1 MSTYKKYVKQ
11 LKPITFITF
20 DDKSI
25 WDNESGVLVNRSN
38 EIFDE
43 SENGDPINGILH
55 YDDNE
60 FRYSYALGQRS
71 MIENQ
76 PTDSY
81 SLMLG
86 AYERDD
92 KNVFPF
98 PKTVLEIPFNERLR
112 LDKSF
117 TVSLHFNKYRA
128 DSDIFRSL
136 TWDGLNSRY
145 ITTSTNTRTF
155 TRTIFRKG
163 NGIGLTYHFPWSS
176 SSYITIKFPNN
187 NGTVLLS
194 NIPGNAINRDVH
206 LVYTHKHIINEAGQ
220 YYTHSIVYW
229 DNRIIYEHRTNPVFG
244 EYSGG
249 NTSPFEF
256 GGYVSSNWDPNF
268 CDDRTTTRTSYDQ
281 ISIYDYALEDFQVSD
296 LYKKCYQ
303 YETIVQRSFPTL
315 YYRFNE
321 LKGERTFD
329 GSDSIRPISFTGA
342 DNVDIEKEKPGVH
355 GLYGST
361 RTNIRNKAMLYCKPV
376 SGSYNTSF
384 FNPSGDF
391 TIDFFASFDSYTKG
405 VVLSLQDDVH
415 PFRGLAMFINCRHNV
430 EQPGSI
436 QLSISDSEYILTEE
450 KTPRGEIIQYNDG
463 VVRHYTIRRSGN
475 YIELWINAVFIDKIY
490 ITTGNLTSRTNQ
502 LYLFGLLPGNS
513 FVSGSLQHMAFYT
526 RALSARELAVRS
538 SYLIKY
544 TIRGR
549 VTVQGIGQTILIR
562 IYSFNSGQLIHQ
574 QKSDGNG
581 DYNLVIPTDDYITVI
596 FMDVGNINIR
606 PRTISPILPDEY
618 EDIPWE

>member
-43 SENGDPINGILH
+43 SENGDLINGILH

-76 PTDSY
+76 PTDNNSI
-81 SLMLG
+81 MLG
-86 AYERDD
+86 AYEKDD

-98 PKTVLEIPFNERLR
+98 PKTVIEIPFNERLR

-128 DSDIFRSL
+128 DSEIFRNL
-136 TWDGLNSRY
+136 TWDGLISKYNVTTNS
-145 ITTSTNTRTF
+145 NTRTF
-155 TRTIFRKG
+155 SRTIFRKG
-163 NGIGLTYHFPWSS
+163 NGIGLSYHFPWYY
-176 SSYITIKFPNN
+176 SSYITIRFPNN
-187 NGTVLLS
+187 TTNINLS
-194 NIPGNAINRDVH
+194 DIPGGAINRDVH
-206 LVYTHKHIINEAGQ
+206 VVYTHKHIINEAGQ

-303 YETIVQRSFPTL
+303 YETIIQRSFPTL

-355 GLYGST
+355 GVYGST
-361 RTNIRNKAMLYCKPV
+361 RTNIRNKAMLYSKPV
-376 SGSYNTSF
+376 SGGYYTSF
-384 FNPSGDF
+384 FNPSGNF
-391 TIDFFASFDSYTKG
+391 TIEFFASFDSYTKG
-405 VVLSLQDDVH
+405 VVLSLQDDVY
-415 PFRGLAMFINCRHNV
+415 PFRGLAMFINCRHNI

-436 QLSISDSEYILTEE
+436 QLSISDS
-450 KTPRGEIIQYNDG
+450 
-463 VVRHYTIRRSGN
+463 VV
-475 YIELWINAVFIDKIY
+475 
-490 ITTGNLTSRTNQ
+490 
-502 LYLFGLLPGNS
+502 
-513 FVSGSLQHMAFYT
+513 
-526 RALSARELAVRS
+526 
-538 SYLIKY
+538 SYPPQ
-544 TIRGR
+544 
-549 VTVQGIGQTILIR
+549 VA
-562 IYSFNSGQLIHQ
+562 
-574 QKSDGNG
+574 
-581 DYNLVIPTDDYITVI
+581 
-596 FMDVGNINIR
+596 
-606 PRTISPILPDEY
+606 
-618 EDIPWE
+618 